1 MSHCTTVLLKNY
13 AYNMMFPYQV
23 DFFQVLGVV
32 FMFVD
37 VSVCERMLQALFA
50 IAVVVVTMLALGLA
64 SSLKCLL

>member
-1 MSHCTTVLLKNY
+1 
-13 AYNMMFPYQV
+13 MMFPYQV

-37 VSVCERMLQALFA
+37 VSVCVRMLQALFA